1 MKHRVALLG
10 PSLVAAVATAQVPNI
25 PDSAY
30 RRDLPMVLTPAP
42 ASPSP
47 APQFNREA
55 FAAAYARAGRP
66 AIALL
71 WNREFTDLLQQG
83 MAYQLSIDSVH
94 AAAGSREAVRAD
106 GYQAAGAQGAMASS
120 TTVTQREVRSGQG
133 LRSGPAE
140 RIDLEMRSGF
150 VQAITGAGVR
160 LVDRNVVMRTT
171 AARRQPRQPAG
182 GNRCPGPA
190 RRAGHGSAE
199 HARRPLAHQL
209 GDLRLHQAAGRRRG
223 ARRGLHERSAPAG
236 LCRTAL
242 ALRSRPRW
250 RLPRGPAQR
259 QPRRRRA
266 AGRRTHPRPP
276 HRRPLTRIA
285 FRS

>member
-171 AARRQPRQPAG
+171 AARRTGSLDSQQVETDAL
-182 GNRCPGPA
+182 A
-190 RRAGHGSAE
+190 RHAE
-199 HARRPLAHQL
+199 LVMEVLNTRDAHSPTSWATFVSIKRL
-209 GDLRLHQAAGRRRG
+209 GDGVVLAEGYMNGRPPQDSAAPPWRFEADPDGGFREVRRSASPGDAGRLAGELTLARLTG
-223 ARRGLHERSAPAG
+223 AL
-236 LCRTAL
+236 
-242 ALRSRPRW
+242 
-250 RLPRGPAQR
+250 
-259 QPRRRRA
+259 
-266 AGRRTHPRPP
+266 
-276 HRRPLTRIA
+276 
-285 FRS
+285 